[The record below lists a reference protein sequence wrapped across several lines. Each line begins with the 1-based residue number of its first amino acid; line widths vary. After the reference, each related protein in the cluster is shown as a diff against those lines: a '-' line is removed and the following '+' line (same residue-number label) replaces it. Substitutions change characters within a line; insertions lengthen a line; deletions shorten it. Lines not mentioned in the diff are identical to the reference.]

1 MEAVIIFLIVMAVML
16 TLAFIT
22 MLFIRAIEAEERR
35 TQVSY
40 FTAAILAF
48 AIAFT
53 AFLMVLP
60 DQRAPCAR
68 YGPAVFI
75 KGILYRACEERY
87 VRVP

>member
-16 TLAFIT
+16 TLAFIAI
-22 MLFIRAIEAEERR
+22 LFIRAIEAEERR

-40 FTAAILAF
+40 FLAF
-48 AIAFT
+48 AIALA
-53 AFLMVLP
+53 AFLTAAMMVLP